1 MDEQTDFIQGIT
13 KYIQGQ
19 LTEAEAMDLWVGLL
33 TYPDWICYLEIE
45 LALNQLYRPAPLR
58 TQPQH

>member
-19 LTEAEAMDLWVGLL
+19 LTEAEAMNLWVGVIKIPEKNML
-33 TYPDWICYLEIE
+33 PKD
-45 LALNQLYRPAPLR
+45 
-58 TQPQH
+58 